1 MLRLPNDTDVNAETL
16 QAYLAR
22 QHGASDTAAVLQA
35 IADATGVLA
44 DRLAAGRLPGDPG
57 EVVGTNESGDKQKAL
72 DVGAHLHMVEVLRAA
87 GVRQLLSEEA
97 EEIILLNPEGTLD
110 VAIDPIDGSGSIG
123 TGAPLGTLFSILP
136 ASDQGFLCT
145 GRSVIAAGYVSFGHS
160 TDLGFSLGNGLH
172 LAVFDRAAGVFRML
186 RENHQV
192 PAKSRTLAFN
202 ASNARHW
209 PDAVRRFSDD
219 VLKGKEGRL
228 GENYNMRWLASAV
241 GEFHRILLQGGLF
254 FYPGDRRPGYENGRL
269 RLVYEAVP
277 IAFLIEQGGGKATD
291 GQTPILDLMP
301 ESLHQNIP
309 LIFGSPENVDMF
321 ITYCTDNT

>member
-123 TGAPLGTLFSILP
+123 TG
-136 ASDQGFLCT
+136 
-145 GRSVIAAGYVSFGHS
+145 
-160 TDLGFSLGNGLH
+160 
-172 LAVFDRAAGVFRML
+172 
-186 RENHQV
+186 
-192 PAKSRTLAFN
+192 
-202 ASNARHW
+202 
-209 PDAVRRFSDD
+209 
-219 VLKGKEGRL
+219 
-228 GENYNMRWLASAV
+228 
-241 GEFHRILLQGGLF
+241 
-254 FYPGDRRPGYENGRL
+254 
-269 RLVYEAVP
+269 
-277 IAFLIEQGGGKATD
+277 
-291 GQTPILDLMP
+291 
-301 ESLHQNIP
+301 
-309 LIFGSPENVDMF
+309 
-321 ITYCTDNT
+321 